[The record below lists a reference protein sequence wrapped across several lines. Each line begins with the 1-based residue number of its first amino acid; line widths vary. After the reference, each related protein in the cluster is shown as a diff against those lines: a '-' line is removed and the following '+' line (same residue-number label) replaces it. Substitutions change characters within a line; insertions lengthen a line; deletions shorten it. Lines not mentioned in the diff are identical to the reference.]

1 MLRLGGRRHKAH
13 ERVCKC
19 FTHFPGERILGVH
32 QIIKEACEPLSNPTF
47 SFGRFM
53 HFRPNGIQIFSVHS
67 SLPEK
72 LAQQEIGSVQRGQL
86 ESQKQ
91 IWGGGAGGENWFS
104 YSQSWVSLPH
114 LIASSM
120 LHLPVYKLPY
130 VQLIKSVI
138 HKELI
143 FNKWSVIF
151 YIKRI
156 STQLSKPE
164 TWAASLAPSTL
175 FPNIQSVNLP
185 CALPQV
191 PLKLFPSPHPGH
203 HHLCL

>member
-1 MLRLGGRRHKAH
+1 MKGYVNASRIFLGKGSLVFIKLSKKLVKLCLIQLSHLVDLCILDLMGFRFLVYILLYQRSWPSRR
-13 ERVCKC
+13 
-19 FTHFPGERILGVH
+19 
-32 QIIKEACEPLSNPTF
+32 QDLSNVDNQKVR
-47 SFGRFM
+47 SRFG
-53 HFRPNGIQIFSVHS
+53 
-67 SLPEK
+67 
-72 LAQQEIGSVQRGQL
+72 
-86 ESQKQ
+86 
-91 IWGGGAGGENWFS
+91 GGGAGGENWFS